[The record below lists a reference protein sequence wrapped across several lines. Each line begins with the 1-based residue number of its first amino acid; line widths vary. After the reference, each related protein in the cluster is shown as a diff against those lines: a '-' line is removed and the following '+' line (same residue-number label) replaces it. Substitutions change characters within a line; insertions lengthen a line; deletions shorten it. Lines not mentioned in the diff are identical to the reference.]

1 MKGSSEYL
9 QFKCGENGIGYVQD
23 PYRFVKMKYPF
34 GFFQIYLWKIEFLYS
49 LMYNPIHNT
58 SLNPQPYT
66 DIAPMHHHICQH
78 SASLLLRAYPLQ
90 EEIEASET
98 LPFSGVAL
106 HLTTAVV
113 HPSPR
118 CTSQHLSGAP
128 PSKTLDEKP
137 ACSRCSDPA
146 ESWPIE
152 TRLIL

>member
-1 MKGSSEYL
+1 
-9 QFKCGENGIGYVQD
+9 
-23 PYRFVKMKYPF
+23 
-34 GFFQIYLWKIEFLYS
+34 
-49 LMYNPIHNT
+49 MYNPIHNT

-128 PSKTLDEKP
+128 PSMTLDGHP
-137 ACSRCSDPA
+137 ACS
-146 ESWPIE
+146 
-152 TRLIL
+152 